1 MFLRLI
7 LVSLVTSMGLELPSD
22 RDVSCFTE
30 SVSAWANAN
39 ICHLAG
45 PEVATVT
52 QTPVT
57 ADAEIVKVCE
67 SAPADVTFESVQAE
81 IAAEFAA
88 ESLAVVAETPTTF
101 NSCGEPEVVTLTETT
116 TIGLPD
122 GEELA
127 TIVTVVS
134 DEHAAV
140 VIVEEAPIEAIS
152 IASNDLDTTSD
163 FDWDADALE
172 VEADAPAPADQ
183 VTAAVRLTRE
193 AARAWAGLFQKAAD
207 EATCGR

>member
-39 ICHLAG
+39 ICQMAG
-45 PEVATVT
+45 PETAAT
-52 QTPVT
+52 TP
-57 ADAEIVKVCE
+57 AETDEVCE

-81 IAAEFAA
+81 IAAEFVA
-88 ESLAVVAETPTTF
+88 ESLIIADETPTA
-101 NSCGEPEVVTLTETT
+101 NDSCGEPDVVTLTEVI

-127 TIVTVVS
+127 TIVTVEEVP
-134 DEHAAV
+134 
-140 VIVEEAPIEAIS
+140 VESFS
-152 IASNDLDTTSD
+152 IASAEADLDLSD
-163 FDWDADALE
+163 AELE

-183 VTAAVRLTRE
+183 VAAAVRLTRE
-193 AARAWAGLFQKAAD
+193 AAQAWACLFQQAAD
-207 EATCGR
+207 EVDCTR

>member
-22 RDVSCFTE
+22 RDVSRFTE

-45 PEVATVT
+45 PDVETATVIE
-52 QTPVT
+52 TPVT
-57 ADAEIVKVCE
+57 AEIIEVCE

-81 IAAEFAA
+81 IAAEFAT
-88 ESLAVVAETPTTF
+88 ESLAVVAETPALLD
-101 NSCGEPEVVTLTETT
+101 SCGEPEVVTLTEST

-127 TIVTVVS
+127 TVVTVVGN
-134 DEHAAV
+134 ELATA
-140 VIVEEAPIEAIS
+140 VIVEEASVESIS
-152 IASNDLDTTSD
+152 TASNDLDTASD
-163 FDWDADALE
+163 FDWAADELE
-172 VEADAPAPADQ
+172 VEADAPASDDQ

-193 AARAWAGLFQKAAD
+193 AAQAWAGLFQQAAD
-207 EATCGR
+207 DATCGR